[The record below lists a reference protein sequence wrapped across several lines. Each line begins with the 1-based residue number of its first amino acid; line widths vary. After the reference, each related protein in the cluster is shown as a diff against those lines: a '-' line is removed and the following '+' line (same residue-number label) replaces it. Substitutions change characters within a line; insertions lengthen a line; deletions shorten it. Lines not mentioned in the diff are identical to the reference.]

1 MPPAAASILNP
12 TAQSFHPR
20 FNEPLDFGTVFNNGV
35 PSAVLTGTQYPE
47 HDTLHNISDDALEEA
62 FPPTADEAAEI
73 DAMMDFVLTMS
84 YFDVIEEQEEHAR
97 SGFSCHGKRWE
108 VRRGEGL
115 RGRPHSARSEPSAIV
130 ARNHHLFAD
139 DTSIVSH
146 NHSPRTFQP
155 YSDMESMRSTYHG
168 KARTSPKKKMINGFT
183 RPIHQPRK
191 R

>member
-1 MPPAAASILNP
+1 MPPAAASILNL

-20 FNEPLDFGTVFNNGV
+20 FNEPLDFVTVFNNGV
-35 PSAVLTGTQYPE
+35 PSAVLTGTQ
-47 HDTLHNISDDALEEA
+47 
-62 FPPTADEAAEI
+62 
-73 DAMMDFVLTMS
+73 
-84 YFDVIEEQEEHAR
+84 DVIEEQEEHAR